1 MWVCELFFFFFTLA
15 GFALDSTLPSSVF
28 IETLMGKH
36 NLTHFVLFSL
46 VILVPCLCLQ
56 DVLDNATTSVYVVT
70 LKQAPTSHSYGV
82 LTRLNDD
89 NNGFKDNGRTQ
100 FQKPRY
106 HSSNSLLFST
116 FCLGFVILLHVIW
129 TVCS

>member
-1 MWVCELFFFFFTLA
+1 MWVCELLIFFILV
-15 GFALDSTLPSSVF
+15 GFALDSTSSSSVS
-28 IETLMGKH
+28 IKTLMGKH
-36 NLTHFVLFSL
+36 HLTHLILFGL

-82 LTRLNDD
+82 LTRLSDD
-89 NNGFKDNGRTQ
+89 NNNGFKDNGRTQ

-106 HSSNSLLFST
+106 IKSSNSLLLST
-116 FCLGFVILLHVIW
+116 L
-129 TVCS
+129 